1 MVSGAR
7 RGRPA
12 SPGRR
17 CPSQILSLA
26 LTDGQLRL
34 DLDVHLR
41 REKPSHLQQRA
52 RRWVIV
58 IMTREHRA
66 KLRQLGEVRD
76 GEGHLQQRRETA
88 AFGGCDLLEVR
99 EDDLSRPAGVGWPR
113 GGQVALSSTDLPS
126 VRGLVNVRGVAPAE
140 LEPASVRCRLPLT
153 RAARA
158 PVRPAAL
165 CSRPTWARVSTSL
178 GKTAAQPR
186 SGEHASW
193 GIN

>member
-99 EDDLSRPAGVGWPR
+99 EDDLSRPAGGM
-113 GGQVALSSTDLPS
+113 G
-126 VRGLVNVRGVAPAE
+126 
-140 LEPASVRCRLPLT
+140 
-153 RAARA
+153 
-158 PVRPAAL
+158 
-165 CSRPTWARVSTSL
+165 SR
-178 GKTAAQPR
+178 R
-186 SGEHASW
+186 SGGALFNRPSECERIGQRARRRAGRAGAGECSMPSSPDARSARPGQTGGVVQQAHVGAREHVFGEDRGAAA
-193 GIN
+193 